1 MQITADVKK
10 IWKTFQPDL
19 TIIFDALSESLFGFV
34 LYLVFQAAENVNFPK
49 KQFYREQDNPTMPN
63 YAETFQDNHGYNMV

>member
-34 LYLVFQAAENVNFPK
+34 LYLVF
-49 KQFYREQDNPTMPN
+49 
-63 YAETFQDNHGYNMV
+63 